1 LGILGVGVIAEAL
14 AIRCKALG
22 MTVVGISSAKREVT
36 GFDRVYGRED
46 LVSAVG
52 SFDFFLVLTPYSSA
66 TRNLVNAT
74 VVSAMKPGSYFNNLA
89 RGGVVDEDALISAL
103 QSGQIAGAALDVFN
117 EEPLPERHPL
127 WEMKNVIVTPH
138 LAGFYDGY
146 VARAL
151 PVVVENIRRF
161 LAGDIANM
169 INVVRRQEL
178 HPGD

>member
-1 LGILGVGVIAEAL
+1 
-14 AIRCKALG
+14 
-22 MTVVGISSAKREVT
+22 M
-36 GFDRVYGRED
+36 
-46 LVSAVG
+46 
-52 SFDFFLVLTPYSSA
+52 
-66 TRNLVNAT
+66 
-74 VVSAMKPGSYFNNLA
+74 
-89 RGGVVDEDALISAL
+89 DEDALISAL

-138 LAGFYDGY
+138 LAGFYGGY